1 MSTKWDSEI
10 FLRRSNNFFLL
21 LRHLTSMEKE
31 KTDRLG
37 LNEIFN
43 FETNC
48 LRQEDSHNGLNIAST
63 SPTSSSLLTSLSL
76 SSSASSFWENR
87 RYSCQTQHRQNTIFH
102 FQTDA
107 EVVTDL
113 PVALKSLFSSN
124 FLELLLLLLQL
135 FSQLK
140 SENWS
145 SVAKAPVSVC
155 WTSLTTTAMTTMTTT
170 MTLVWTLTEFETS
183 VTPVSTLEQSKC
195 DFDSWSFLN
204 VCIVSYS
211 VTNF

>member
-10 FLRRSNNFFLL
+10 FLRRWNNFFLL
-21 LRHLTSMEKE
+21 RRHLTSMEKQ

-63 SPTSSSLLTSLSL
+63 SPTSSLLTSSSL

-155 WTSLTTTAMTTMTTT
+155 WTSLSTTTMMTTT
-170 MTLVWTLTEFETS
+170 MTLVWTSTKFETS
-183 VTPVSTLEQSKC
+183 VTPVSSLEQSN
-195 DFDSWSFLN
+195 DFNGWSFLRPS
-204 VCIVSYS
+204 VSYS